1 MERGKKYQEAVKLL
15 DREGPYPLKEAIEL
29 VKRASYA
36 NFDET
41 VEIHL
46 RTGLDPRNA
55 KQQVRGVAVLPHGLG
70 KQIRVLVFA
79 QGDAEEKAREASADF
94 VGNEDLIKKIESGW
108 LDFDVAI
115 ATPDM
120 MGKIGKL
127 GKILGRRGLMPN
139 PKSGTVVQADD
150 LPRAISEVKKGQVE
164 FRLDKLGVI
173 HVPVGKVSFDTE
185 KLTDNVAT
193 LVEAVLK
200 AKPTGVK
207 GQYLKSAYI
216 CSTMGPGIPLDIR
229 ALATISAT

>member
-1 MERGKKYQEAVKLL
+1 MERGKKYEEAVKLL
-15 DREGPYPLKEAIEL
+15 DKEGPYSLKEATEL
-29 VKRASYA
+29 VKRAAYA

-55 KQQVRGVAVLPHGLG
+55 KQQVRSVAVLPHGLG

-79 QGDAEEKAREASADF
+79 QGEAEERARVAGADF

-108 LDFDVAI
+108 LDFDVSI

-150 LPRAISEVKKGQVE
+150 LPRAISEVKKGQIE
-164 FRLDKLGVI
+164 FRLDKLGII
-173 HVPVGKVSFDTE
+173 HAPVGKVSFDAE
-185 KLTDNVAT
+185 KLADNITT
-193 LVEAVLK
+193 LIEAVLK
-200 AKPTGVK
+200 AKPASVK

-229 ALATISAT
+229 ELASISPT